1 MNQTLNS
8 LKIISWN
15 SASLPSRMGEL
26 RELVSRTNP
35 DIVLVQETQLNPTNR
50 VSIPNYSCYRDDR
63 QPQSNLNPYTKHG
76 TAIFIRSTIP
86 HFQISSPNMV
96 YTQATVVQFTLHGLP
111 PFNIASVYVKNRP
124 GHSLIN
130 ELETL
135 TANHSEFILC
145 GDFNAHHRRWTAK
158 YNAAGSMLSTFSDN
172 NSFDI
177 IAPPTPTRYGTN
189 SQSTID
195 LVLARNI
202 PFHHKIESLQELSS
216 DHNPVACDFFINADV
231 PRASQCY
238 KTNWPLFTQILE
250 AKTLDTNSTQISN
263 TNQLNLAVSKLTN
276 DILSSHKSAT
286 KIINTKSEIYT
297 PLHIKDLI
305 RTKNRIRRLWQRH
318 RDPQDKVEL
327 NRIQNRIKTAL
338 RDHIQQDWSNYL
350 SSLDP
355 EDGSLFRATKR
366 CKRANFNIPPLKIF
380 DTVAYSD
387 NSKAEFL
394 ASTYENQFQNN
405 PSKDPNFDEFVHSSV
420 EELLAAPP
428 NHPIAPVNPEEII
441 TYISK
446 LKIKKAP
453 GRDGIT
459 NKMVKNLPPNAVITI
474 ATILTAMLNTFM
486 FPSIWKS
493 AVIIPILKPGKESS
507 DPESYRPISLLPI
520 LGKIAEVIIKNRLL
534 NFLEEYKIIIPHQFG
549 FMKQLSTTHQLL
561 RVTEYI
567 AEGFTNRQSTGAIF
581 LDVAKAFDRV
591 WIPGL
596 IHKLV
601 QYRIPTYLVHLIHSY
616 LNGRSFVVQVK
627 KSFSTPRKINAG
639 TPQGSVLGP
648 LLFNLYINDIPSRP
662 PNKLALF
669 ADDTAVLA
677 RGLSLAYIIRSLQHH
692 INELE
697 TWLDR
702 WRIKINVSK
711 SAAVMFTRKL
721 RDLPAKLKMYGT
733 ELDWLKTTRY
743 LGVILD
749 SRLTWKPHLQYI
761 SDKYRLNTIKLNKL
775 IGRHSPLNLQ
785 NKLLLYKVIMRPVI
799 TYAAP
804 VWGGACRTTL
814 EKFERLQ
821 SSTLRHKVICANRYM
836 RNDDI
841 LKALNI
847 PSLKKFIGQMATKFF
862 SALDLIDNTEIQ
874 FLAFDDYD
882 HTLPKNLH
890 RPRASLALV

>member
-1 MNQTLNS
+1 MNLTFNS

-26 RELVSRTNP
+26 RELVSRTDP
-35 DIVLVQETQLNPTNR
+35 DIILIQETQLNPTSR
-50 VSIPNYSCYRDDR
+50 VSIPNYSCYRDDH
-63 QPQSNLNPYTKHG
+63 QPTSDQNPYTKHG

-86 HFQISSPNMV
+86 HFQIPSPNMT
-96 YTQATVVQFTLHGLP
+96 YTQATVVQFTLQSFSP
-111 PFNIASVYVKNRP
+111 INIASVYVKNKP
-124 GHSLIN
+124 GPSLIN

-135 TANHSEFILC
+135 TADHSQFILG
-145 GDFNAHHRRWTAK
+145 GDFNAHHRRWTSK
-158 YNAAGSMLSTFSDN
+158 HNSAGSLLSTFSDN
-172 NSFDI
+172 NGFNI

-202 PFHHKIESLQELSS
+202 PFHHKIQSLQELSS
-216 DHNPVACDFFINADV
+216 DHNPVACDFFTNTDI

-238 KTNWPLFTQILE
+238 KTNWPLFTQSLHD
-250 AKTLDTNSTQISN
+250 KTLNIIIPISDA
-263 TNQLNLAVSKLTN
+263 NQLNLAVSKLTD
-276 DILSSHKSAT
+276 DILSSHQSAT

-297 PLHIKDLI
+297 PLYIKDLI

-318 RDPQDKVEL
+318 RDPRDKAEL

-338 RDHIQQDWSNYL
+338 RNHIQQDWTNYL

-355 EDGSLFRATKR
+355 DDGSLFRATKR
-366 CKRANFNIPPLKIF
+366 CKRANLNIPALK
-380 DTVAYSD
+380 TSNNVAYSD

-394 ASTYENQFQNN
+394 ANTYEDQFQNN
-405 PSKDPNFDEFVHSSV
+405 PSKDPLFDDFIHTSV
-420 EELLAAPP
+420 EEMLATPP
-428 NHPIAPVNPEEII
+428 LDPIIPVEPEEIT

-459 NKMVKNLPPNAVITI
+459 NKMIKNLPPNAIITI
-474 ATILTAMLNTFM
+474 SKILTAMLNTHT

-507 DPESYRPISLLPI
+507 NPVSYRPISLLPI
-520 LGKIAEVIIKNRLL
+520 LGKIAEVVIKNRLL
-534 NFLEEYKIIIPHQFG
+534 SFLEEHKIIIPQQFG
-549 FMKQLSTTHQLL
+549 FMKKLSTTHQLV

-567 AEGFTNRQSTGAIF
+567 AEGFANRQSTGAIF

-601 QYRIPTYLVHLIHSY
+601 QYRIPSYLVHVIHSY
-616 LNGRSFVVQVK
+616 LNERTFAVQVK
-627 KSFSTPRKINAG
+627 KSFSTPRKIHAG

-648 LLFNLYINDIPSRP
+648 LLFNLYINDIPLRP

-669 ADDTAVLA
+669 ADDTALLA
-677 RGLSLAYIIRSLQHH
+677 RGLSLAYVIRSLQHH

-697 TWLDR
+697 IWLDR

-721 RDLPAKLKMYGT
+721 RDFPAKLKMYDT
-733 ELDWLKTTRY
+733 ELNWLKTTRY

-749 SRLTWKPHLQYI
+749 SRLTWKPHLEYI
-761 SDKYRLNTIKLNKL
+761 TDKYRLNTIKLNKL
-775 IGRHSPLNLQ
+775 IGRQSPLNLQ
-785 NKLLLYKVIMRPVI
+785 NKLLVYKVIMRPVI

-821 SSTLRHKVICANRYM
+821 SSTLRHKVVCANRYM
-836 RNDDI
+836 RNEDI

-847 PSLKKFIGQMATKFF
+847 PPLKKFIGQMATNFF
-862 SALDLIDNTEIQ
+862 SGLDHIDNTEIQ
-874 FLAFDDYD
+874 FLAYDDYD

-890 RPRASLALV
+890 RPRASLALA